1 MLAMHLTQIRLA
13 CYESVMNVSSPAN
26 DPRREATGFLVAAAF
41 VLLAAVRDVY
51 LGGLFQRIAPLL
63 IAIVAFS
70 LCTVLFLPVLL
81 GSRRSL
87 AALRRR
93 PGDLLWVNITTGF
106 GFNCHQTNS
115 YPATHR
121 C

>member
-13 CYESVMNVSSPAN
+13 GYESVMNVSSPAN

-51 LGGLFQRIAPLL
+51 LGGLFQRITPFL

-87 AALRRR
+87 ASRAASTAWRPALGQHHHRLRLGR
-93 PGDLLWVNITTGF
+93 IFV
-106 GFNCHQTNS
+106 C
-115 YPATHR
+115 AETH
-121 C
+121 